1 MTIAYFDCF
10 SGIAGDMI
18 LGALIDVGVEVTF
31 LKNELK
37 KLPVTGYDITVR
49 SVECNHIAAVDVT
62 IAVTEEQHHRS
73 LSDIIGLL
81 KASTLA
87 PEVKKHSQNI
97 FYNLGKAEAKI
108 HRIDVEKVH
117 FHEVG
122 AVDSI
127 IDIVGS
133 VIGITKLGIEK
144 IYCSPLPFGHGFV
157 SCDHGI
163 LPLPAPATVELL
175 KGIPVYSVDRK
186 QELVTP
192 TGAAI
197 IATLAQDFGEM
208 PSMKISRIG
217 YGSGKIQSEYPN
229 VLRVF
234 LGDLAPKRK
243 NKTTKEKT
251 GKKKNSR
258 FNVSSKRKKRKER

>member
-18 LGALIDVGVEVTF
+18 LGALIDLGVDVPF
-31 LKNELK
+31 LKKELQ
-37 KLPVTGYDITVR
+37 KLPLTGYDIIVKQ
-49 SVECNHIAAVDVT
+49 VESNHIAATDVT
-62 IAVTEEQHHRS
+62 VTVTEDQHHRS
-73 LSDIIGLL
+73 LSDIIDLL
-81 KASTLA
+81 NRSTLA

-97 FYNLGKAEAKI
+97 FYNLGSVEAKI
-108 HRIDVEKVH
+108 HRVDLEKVH

-144 IYCSPLPFGHGFV
+144 MYCSPLPLGHGFV

-186 QELVTP
+186 QETVTP

-197 IATLAQDFGEM
+197 VMTLADAFGEM
-208 PSMKISRIG
+208 PPMKINKIG

-234 LGDLAPKRK
+234 LGEPALKRK
-243 NKTTKEKT
+243 KTTKEKQQIQYT
-251 GKKKNSR
+251 SNKK
-258 FNVSSKRKKRKER
+258 

>member
-1 MTIAYFDCF
+1 MKIAYFDCF

-18 LGALIDVGVEVTF
+18 LGALIDVGVDVPF

-37 KLPVTGYDITVR
+37 KLPLTGYDITVR
-49 SVECNHIAAVDVT
+49 SVECNHIAATDVT
-62 IAVTEEQHHRS
+62 IAVTEDQHHRS
-73 LSDIIGLL
+73 LSDIIDLL
-81 KASTLA
+81 KRSTLA

-97 FYNLGKAEAKI
+97 FNNLGKAEAKI
-108 HRIDVEKVH
+108 HRVDIEKVH

-127 IDIVGS
+127 IDVVGS

-157 SCDHGI
+157 SCAHGI

-175 KGIPVYSVDRK
+175 KGIPVYTVDRK
-186 QELVTP
+186 QETVTP

-197 IATLAQDFGEM
+197 MMTLTNQFGEM
-208 PSMKISRIG
+208 PYMKISKIG
-217 YGSGKIQSEYPN
+217 YGSGKTPSEYPN

-234 LGDLAPKRK
+234 LGEFENISR
-243 NKTTKEKT
+243 
-251 GKKKNSR
+251 KKNT
-258 FNVSSKRKKRKER
+258 KKKRKQ

>member
-1 MTIAYFDCF
+1 MKIAYFDCF

-18 LGALIDVGVEVTF
+18 LGALIDLGVDIKL

-37 KLPVTGYDITVR
+37 KLPLTGYDIEVEQ
-49 SVECNHIAAVDVT
+49 VECNHISAKDVT
-62 IAVTEEQHHRS
+62 VTVTEEQHPRR
-73 LSDIIGLL
+73 LSDIIDIL
-81 KASTLA
+81 KRSTLDTK
-87 PEVKKHSQNI
+87 VKTLSKDI
-97 FYNLGKAEAKI
+97 FSNLGKAEAKI
-108 HRIDVEKVH
+108 HNMNIEKVH

-133 VIGITKLGIEK
+133 VIGITALGIKK
-144 IYCSPLPFGHGFV
+144 IYCSLLPLGHGFV

-175 KGIPVYSVDRK
+175 KGIPVYTIDRN
-186 QELVTP
+186 QETVTP

-197 IATLAQDFGEM
+197 MRTLASQFGEM
-208 PSMKISRIG
+208 PPMKITEIG
-217 YGSGKIQSEYPN
+217 YGSGKIKSDYPN

-234 LGDLAPKRK
+234 LGEFETISRK
-243 NKTTKEKT
+243 KKTTK
-251 GKKKNSR
+251 
-258 FNVSSKRKKRKER
+258 KRK

>member
-18 LGALIDVGVEVTF
+18 LGALIDVGVDVTF

-37 KLPVTGYDITVR
+37 KLPLTGYDISVK

-62 IAVTEEQHHRS
+62 VAVTEDQHHRS
-73 LSDIIGLL
+73 LSDIIDLL
-81 KASTLA
+81 KRSTLA

-108 HRIDVEKVH
+108 HSIDVEKVH

-127 IDIVGS
+127 IDVVGS
-133 VIGITKLGIEK
+133 VIGITQLGIEK

-157 SCDHGI
+157 SCDHGL
-163 LPLPAPATVELL
+163 LPLPAPATVEIL
-175 KGIPVYSVDRK
+175 KGIPVYSVDRT

-197 IATLAQDFGEM
+197 IATLVQNFGEM
-208 PSMKISRIG
+208 PPMKISKIG
-217 YGSGKIQSEYPN
+217 YGRGKIQSEYPN
-229 VLRVF
+229 ILRVF
-234 LGDLAPKRK
+234 LGELAQ
-243 NKTTKEKT
+243 
-251 GKKKNSR
+251 
-258 FNVSSKRKKRKER
+258 KRKKPAMRNRDEQEISKYYRKIKE